1 MFFKEY
7 DEIASNLSKYFRS
20 RKSVYETA
28 ALFDRLAQTQDRD
41 NPFEAALAGLAQL
54 GALQCFQKVQ
64 DTAKTV
70 QTAITAARLF
80 LKTADFNY
88 QISRCLR
95 ETWCDA
101 LSDGLHCYRVAA
113 DLLKVHKKPYLASQ
127 VLMELGNAESRFEI
141 SHNAA
146 NTYEEATLV
155 IIDGKAP
162 LPLLFSAV
170 TAAIVAYNK
179 TDRFDLALSILL
191 RAQEHFFDNNSAWI
205 SPLPLMKRQFH
216 DLNIYHAQLLL
227 MTFEHDECIT
237 YADQNCDKDVAL
249 VFKDMIT
256 ATKAHLLYQ
265 MDQVIERARAIK
277 AFSPPHIALFDRH
290 LSLMS
295 KAIEHGFTNVMH

>member
-20 RKSVYETA
+20 KKSIYETA
-28 ALFDRLAQTQDRD
+28 VLFDRLALSQDRD

-54 GALQCFQKVQ
+54 GALQCYQKVQ
-64 DTAKTV
+64 DTAKTI
-70 QTAITAARLF
+70 QTAMTAARLF
-80 LKTADFNY
+80 MKTADYNY

-95 ETWCDA
+95 ETWADA

-113 DLLKVHKKPYLASQ
+113 DLLKSNAKSYLASQ
-127 VLMELGNAESRFEI
+127 VLMELGAAESRFDI

-179 TDRFDLALSILL
+179 IDRFDLALSILV

-205 SPLPLMKRQFH
+205 SPSPLMKRQFH
-216 DLNIYHAQLLL
+216 DLNVYHAQLLM
-227 MTFEHDECIT
+227 MTFKHDECIA
-237 YADQNCDKDVAL
+237 YAESNCDKDVA
-249 VFKDMIT
+249 VIFRDMIT
-256 ATKAHLLYQ
+256 ATKGHLIYQ
-265 MDQVIERARAIK
+265 MDQVIERARVMK
-277 AFSPPHIALFDRH
+277 AFSPPHSALFDRH
-290 LSLMS
+290 LSLLS
-295 KAIEHGFTNVMH
+295 KAIEHGFTNVMS

>member
-20 RKSVYETA
+20 KKSVYETA
-28 ALFDRLAQTQDRD
+28 ALFDRLAQSQDRD

-191 RAQEHFFDNNSAWI
+191 RAQEHFFDNDSAWM
-205 SPLPLMKRQFH
+205 SPSPLMKRQFH

-227 MTFEHDECIT
+227 MTFKHDECI
-237 YADQNCDKDVAL
+237 ALNCENEVAL
-249 VFKDMIT
+249 IFKDMIT

-277 AFSPPHIALFDRH
+277 AFSPPHIALFERH
-290 LSLMS
+290 LALMS
-295 KAIEHGFTNVMH
+295 KAIEHGFANVMS